1 MKRIKK
7 LVLLQIRSLSLRCN
21 QTKLYYWAELKLFE
35 LWAVAVL
42 PEFYYRFLF
51 SLSMRLVR
59 LNHFRTIAYKAMHT
73 IPYHIRFN
81 IA

>member
-35 LWAVAVL
+35 LRAVTVL

-59 LNHFRTIAYKAMHT
+59 MNHFRTIAYKAMHT

>member
-7 LVLLQIRSLSLRCN
+7 LLLLQTRSLSLRYN
-21 QTKLYYWAELKLFE
+21 HTKLYYWAELKLFE
-35 LWAVAVL
+35 LRAVTVL

-59 LNHFRTIAYKAMHT
+59 KNHLRTFANRAIHT